1 MAKLAGPVG
10 GTPGPSPTRPNRRQ
24 VPQRRSKWAKTPN
37 RHSPGSGFCVVP
49 AYARAKSVI
58 HGSGRPVKLIM
69 ANNYPDATALSTVE
83 ARTTPGI
90 YTFLGL
96 ATLPRMRTPA
106 NNLRILPREMI
117 QRIAR
122 FAHRVGY
129 LACWAV
135 GDVLATK
142 VDMTDVVYSHN
153 GIDRLTMSRPLRRRV
168 TYVEVTF
175 QSAWYGTGRGARIR

>member
-1 MAKLAGPVG
+1 
-10 GTPGPSPTRPNRRQ
+10 
-24 VPQRRSKWAKTPN
+24 
-37 RHSPGSGFCVVP
+37 
-49 AYARAKSVI
+49 
-58 HGSGRPVKLIM
+58 
-69 ANNYPDATALSTVE
+69 
-83 ARTTPGI
+83 
-90 YTFLGL
+90 
-96 ATLPRMRTPA
+96 MRTPA

-153 GIDRLTMSRPLRRRV
+153 GIDRLTMSRPLRTRV

-175 QSAWYGTGRGARIR
+175 QLVRLVWHRPLFYLHRNGTL